1 MNRKLLEKYLEKG
14 LTQQEIAK
22 IVGKAKSTIGYWI
35 TKYGLNDKSNIKNL
49 NIKTK
54 KCLIK
59 LILQKK
65 LILLAML

>member
-35 TKYGLNDKSNIKNL
+35 TKYGLNDKSKY
-49 NIKTK
+49 KTQ